1 MVFIVRKEAKQSL
14 GNDALKLTISKIITI
29 TISMI
34 TSMLLSRLRTL
45 HEYGTYSQILLV
57 TNLMTSLLMLGLPN
71 SINYFLARAES
82 TLEREKFLSVYYT
95 FSTILS
101 FIVGIVLVLLSPFIV
116 KYFNNDYL
124 VNFIYILA
132 VYPWAK
138 ITMSS
143 IENVLIVYKKTTTIM
158 IYRISN
164 SILILLTIY
173 IIHVTNLTF
182 ESYMLLFIL
191 IETIYAVSVYVIVKN
206 IIGKFYIR
214 LDKKLI
220 RRILLFSVPIG
231 LASVVGTL
239 NIELDKLMI
248 GRFLDTEQLALY
260 TNASREMP
268 VTVISTSLTAVLLPQ
283 LARLLKNGED
293 YKAINLWANA
303 TVLSYII
310 INFISTGLFT
320 FASDV
325 IVLLYS
331 DKYLAGTSVFR
342 VFNLV
347 LLLRC
352 TYFGMILNAKGKTKF
367 ILYSSIISL
376 GINCVLNFILFRIFG
391 FVGPAIATF
400 ISQFVINLVQLI
412 YTAKIMNVKFTQIF
426 PWKRLGM
433 TTAINI
439 LLGSIFY
446 YLKELIDLDIIIGSL
461 LESILLSVIWGG
473 IYLAIFF
480 KKAKKL
486 WTTLNN

>member
-191 IETIYAVSVYVIVKN
+191 IETIYAISVYVIVKN

-231 LASVVGTL
+231 LASIVGTL